1 MLLNSSAIL
10 VVEDE
15 PIIALAL
22 AVAIR
27 AADGEV
33 VGPAA
38 SVKAALLLLETQS
51 VAGAILDV
59 NLTDGVASPVVE
71 KLLQRGVPLILQSGI
86 GIPATLAA
94 RFPELIVHIK
104 PIVADVLVAE
114 LAALIV
120 AHQAP
125 VNGPLAAGRLIEPA
139 SLAK

>member
-1 MLLNSSAIL
+1 MLNSSAIL

-71 KLLQRGVPLILQSGI
+71 KLLQRGVPLVLQSGI
-86 GIPATLAA
+86 GIPATLAV
-94 RFPELIVHIK
+94 RFPELVVHIK
-104 PIVADVLVAE
+104 PTVADVLVAE
-114 LAALIV
+114 LAAMIV

-125 VNGPLAAGRLIEPA
+125 VNGPLAAASSIKPA
-139 SLAK
+139 LHIK

>member
-15 PIIALAL
+15 PIIAMAL
-22 AVAIR
+22 AAAIR

-59 NLTDGVASPVVE
+59 NLTDGVVSPVVE
-71 KLLQRGVPLILQSGI
+71 KLLQRGVPLVLQSGI
-86 GIPATLAA
+86 GIPAALSA
-94 RFPELIVHIK
+94 RFPELVVHIK
-104 PIVADVLVAE
+104 PTVADVLVE
-114 LAALIV
+114 KLAALIV

-125 VNGPLAAGRLIEPA
+125 VNGRLAAASSIKPA
-139 SLAK
+139 SHIK